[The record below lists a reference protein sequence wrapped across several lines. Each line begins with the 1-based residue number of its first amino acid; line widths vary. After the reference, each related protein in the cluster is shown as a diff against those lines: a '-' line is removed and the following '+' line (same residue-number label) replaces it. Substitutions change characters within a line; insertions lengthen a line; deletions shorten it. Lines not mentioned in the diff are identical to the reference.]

1 MGAYEDLQSMGFTSY
16 EARVYLALVA
26 NPGVTGYE
34 VSKHSGVPRAKVY
47 EVLEGMVRSGTVLTT
62 EEDRQLYRPL
72 PHRLLLSRHRG
83 QMEEAMSR
91 LEHAFAEIE
100 VEEEEPQLVTL
111 RGYDPVIDMA
121 QRMCDEAIDSILASG
136 FPQDLRRIQEPLAR
150 AEQRG
155 IKVYILQ
162 FGDEDMGLKNQ
173 FFHEI
178 SPMQNRQVKQYGRW
192 FAVLRDVKE
201 ALMAGV
207 GENSS
212 TSALWTEHMGV
223 VMPLAMW
230 IQHDIGV
237 NVIAEEAGPEL
248 SQEMSQKMNNRLAEL
263 WQLGL
268 PVDDSARDSAETQH
282 PAQDG

>member
-83 QMEEAMSR
+83 QMEEAMNR
-91 LEHAFAEIE
+91 LEDAFAQIE
-100 VEEEEPQLVTL
+100 EEEEEPQLVTL

-121 QRMCDEAIDSILASG
+121 QQMCDEAIDSILASG
-136 FPQDLRRIQEPLAR
+136 FPQELRRIEGSLVR
-150 AEQRG
+150 AEGRG

-162 FGDEDMGLKNQ
+162 FGDEDMPLRNH
-173 FFHEI
+173 FLHEI
-178 SPMQNRQVKQYGRW
+178 SPMQARQVKQYGRW

-207 GENSS
+207 EDNS

-237 NVIAEEAGPEL
+237 NVMAEEVGPEL
-248 SQEMSQKMNNRLAEL
+248 ARKLSQAMNNRLAEL

-268 PVDDSARDSAETQH
+268 PVDEGGRDPSETQH
-282 PAQDG
+282 QSRDG